1 MAYILQLKRLQ
12 KEHKAMQLMNSEWK
26 TVTLGDVCEIYRG
39 GSPRPIKNYITSDP
53 SGVNWIKIGDVSPD
67 GKYINRTAEKI
78 LPSGIKHSRLVERG
92 DFLLS
97 NSMSFGRPYICQID
111 GCIHDGWLVL
121 KKISNSFVPDYLYYI
136 LRSPNVSVQ
145 FDQLAK
151 GSTVR
156 NLNRDSAAKVLVP
169 VPPLSEQERIVGI
182 LDAAFEKIDKIQ
194 RNAERNLANAK
205 ELFQQVLD
213 EEMTPK
219 AGWNVASLKDLTTN
233 LGDGIHGTPIYDPS
247 GDYYFINGNNL
258 EQGRI
263 VFRENTKRVSASE
276 AKKNIL
282 NLTNK
287 TLLVSINGTL
297 GRVAFYQGEKIIL
310 GKSACYF
317 TLKDPIENKYAYY
330 IFSSD
335 IFLNYAKKE
344 ATGAT
349 INNVSLKSM
358 RNFKVYYPST
368 VKQKEIVCRI
378 DALKVL
384 LSRFEERCQKTIFD
398 CNLLKEALL
407 SQAFNGEL

>member
-1 MAYILQLKRLQ
+1 
-12 KEHKAMQLMNSEWK
+12 MQLMNSEWK

-169 VPPLSEQERIVGI
+169 VPPLSEQERIIRI
-182 LDAAFEKIDKIQ
+182 LDAAFEKIDTIQ

-205 ELFQQVLD
+205 DLFQQVVD
-213 EEMTPK
+213 KEMTPK
-219 AGWNVASLKDLTTN
+219 NDWIRVKIKDFSEIKIGPFGSLLHKSDYVEK
-233 LGDGIHGTPIYDPS
+233 GIPIVNPCHMR
-247 GDYYFINGNNL
+247 NNTIDSYIPQQISL
-258 EQGRI
+258 SKAEELSSYSL
-263 VFRENTKRVSASE
+263 RENDLVFARRGDIGRCALIGPHEAGYLCGTGSLFVRIKNRVLAPFLFWIAQNSSFVSALE
-276 AKKNIL
+276 
-282 NLTNK
+282 K
-287 TLLVSINGTL
+287 TSTGTTMSSIN
-297 GRVAFYQGEKIIL
+297 VDSVSEMVISFP
-310 GKSACYF
+310 
-317 TLKDPIENKYAYY
+317 PIEKQKS
-330 IFSSD
+330 I
-335 IFLNYAKKE
+335 
-344 ATGAT
+344 
-349 INNVSLKSM
+349 LKSLFDAQAM
-358 RNFKVYYPST
+358 CNKLEMNNIQVRDTCNEL
-368 VKQKEIVCRI
+368 KQQILTK
-378 DALKVL
+378 
-384 LSRFEERCQKTIFD
+384 
-398 CNLLKEALL
+398 
-407 SQAFNGEL
+407 AFNGEL